1 MIFWKFFNY
10 KSFLANFFQIN
21 REFAT
26 VYFSFKLFFTKWR
39 KLATKSKSLTRM
51 FWKLTSKC
59 MCRILGNLHV
69 MHVLM
74 NVMQL
79 TLCKFTCNVWNAK
92 HNFNTHN
99 CSLSVVFPPF
109 ILHFQLELYACK
121 GTRHAYSHKYAKLG
135 FQLSVRIYSKVWM

>member
-1 MIFWKFFNY
+1 MIIFWKFFNY

-79 TLCKFTCNVWNAK
+79 SANSHVMYGMLSITL
-92 HNFNTHN
+92 THTIA
-99 CSLSVVFPPF
+99 LFLLYFPP
-109 ILHFQLELYACK
+109 LYSIFNWNFM
-121 GTRHAYSHKYAKLG
+121 HAKEQDMHTLISMQNLV
-135 FQLSVRIYSKVWM
+135 FNSQ